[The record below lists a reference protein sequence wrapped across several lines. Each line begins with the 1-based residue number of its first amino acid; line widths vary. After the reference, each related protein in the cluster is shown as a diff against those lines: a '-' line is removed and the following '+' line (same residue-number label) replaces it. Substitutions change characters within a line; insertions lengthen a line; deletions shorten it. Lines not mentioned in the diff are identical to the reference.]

1 MRNASGEV
9 VRGAKE
15 AQRNEFGMN
24 GVGNVQVVKE
34 PVVAETEKSKPEEP
48 QVKEEPNN

>member
-1 MRNASGEV
+1 MQTASGEV
-9 VRGAKE
+9 VRVAKE

-34 PVVAETEKSKPEEP
+34 PVVAESEK
-48 QVKEEPNN
+48 